1 MSTANREM
9 AMNLIRQI
17 LLWVVLLC
25 AAGAG
30 LAQTREIVVYLHPD
44 ITGSPVMA
52 TDAAGNVI
60 WKERYAPYG
69 ERQVKVDDG
78 RNSLWYTGKSQD
90 PDTGLSYFGARW
102 YDPVLGRF
110 QGVDPS
116 SFNEI
121 NPQTF
126 NRYAYG
132 NNNPYKYKDPDG
144 EAALLILFAP
154 VIASAGGAVIAGGL
168 NAAIQYSTTGTVQWG
183 GIGGVLDAMGDGAT
197 FGLLGTGAVAS
208 RTPNLTQTVR
218 TGSDPAHGLRFTT
231 RNEARQALT
240 GDVGTAA
247 NQFFRGATSKSTD
260 FRIVDME
267 GGGKRFE
274 FFSPA
279 RTEGYG
285 KKYVQEVDMKGRV
298 VQEYKDT
305 VGPSGLID
313 RKWIHGEPG
322 E

>member
-132 NNNPYKYKDPDG
+132 NNNPYKYKDPNGKVAETIIDVVSLALSIAAYRQEPSVLNALGLAYDAVAVAVPGLPGGVGILRQAGKTASGVVVSGLAADAKFAQKTFNPMFSAEGKFAGKSVDDVAAALRSGSMKPSEIPIDYVVRDG
-144 EAALLILFAP
+144 QTLILNTRSSQALEAAGIP
-154 VIASAGGAVIAGGL
+154 RSQWNAV
-168 NAAIQYSTTGTVQWG
+168 NRTGQ
-183 GIGGVLDAMGDGAT
+183 D
-197 FGLLGTGAVAS
+197 FYEGLLNGQLGRNPGGPFDAV
-208 RTPNLTQTVR
+208 RR
-218 TGSDPAHGLRFTT
+218 
-231 RNEARQALT
+231 
-240 GDVGTAA
+240 
-247 NQFFRGATSKSTD
+247 
-260 FRIVDME
+260 
-267 GGGKRFE
+267 
-274 FFSPA
+274 
-279 RTEGYG
+279 
-285 KKYVQEVDMKGRV
+285 
-298 VQEYKDT
+298 
-305 VGPSGLID
+305 SGLD
-313 RKWIHGEPG
+313 
-322 E
+322 